1 MTVSTSIKGTDSN
14 LNVWA
19 TSHGE
24 VQPQLDEKRDCLQPR
39 TTSCSLFFSASNLH
53 FLGGIA
59 PTHPDHVGNDSDW
72 LLLSTMV
79 PCSPGHRNGF
89 SLSFPQISIERIVL
103 APGLQQ

>member
-1 MTVSTSIKGTDSN
+1 MKNEI
-14 LNVWA
+14 
-19 TSHGE
+19 
-24 VQPQLDEKRDCLQPR
+24 
-39 TTSCSLFFSASNLH
+39 ASNLEQLAVH
-53 FLGGIA
+53 CFFLPQISTSLGELL

-89 SLSFPQISIERIVL
+89 SLSFPQISVERIVL